1 MDLFRWIT
9 TDYSPGTPRDLHWSW
24 VTVSLSV
31 AVVVGYLV
39 IAVNRYFQAKVGRR
53 RDSQVSLARLRNIV
67 LCSFAFGWVFFATDM
82 GWTMWR
88 LYDAA
93 LLGLAIYAWGAVLR
107 MRGIA
112 LVDERLAKVEALERL
127 AAEKEAAARQKTFFI
142 NALSHDLR
150 APLNIMA
157 LNAHLLK
164 TSAREEA
171 EVESASLIIENA
183 TAAGG
188 LLTRALELAKA
199 DAENHNAPEPVA
211 VAELLHSV
219 ARRFHTAGEQKGL
232 QLKVVGDRDVEV
244 VTDRQKLERVVT
256 NLVENALKF
265 TERGGVTL
273 EVKGGPDS
281 ATVRVTDTG
290 IGVSPE
296 SAPHLFDEFYQ
307 GKIPAGAAAAAGG
320 SGFGMGLA
328 ICRFLAK
335 QLGGDVLLARTG
347 PEGSCFEVTVK
358 DMAARGAVL
367 AGHEP
372 EHGALSNR

>member
-9 TDYSPGTPRDLHWSW
+9 ADSAPGTPDDLRWAW
-24 VTVSLSV
+24 VTLSLSV
-31 AVVVGYLV
+31 AVVVGYTV
-39 IAVNRYFQAKVGRR
+39 IGVNQYFQAKVRNRR
-53 RDSQVSLARLRNIV
+53 ESRVSLARLRNIV

-93 LLGLAIYAWGAVLR
+93 LLGLAIYTWGAVLR
-107 MRGIA
+107 MRGIG
-112 LVDERLAKVEALERL
+112 LVDERLARVDALERL
-127 AAEKEAAARQKTFFI
+127 AAQKEAAARQKTFFI

-164 TSAREEA
+164 TSAREQA

-199 DAENHNAPEPVA
+199 DAEDHNAPEPVA
-211 VAELLHSV
+211 VAELLHRV
-219 ARRFHTAGEQKGL
+219 ARRFHPAAGQKGL
-232 QLKVVGDRDVEV
+232 QLDVVGERHVEV
-244 VTDRQKLERVVT
+244 VTDRQKLERVVV
-256 NLVENALKF
+256 NLVENAIKF

-273 EVKGGPDS
+273 EAKAGPDS

-290 IGVSPE
+290 IGVSPD

-307 GKIPAGAAAAAGG
+307 GKGNGGVSGKAAGG
-320 SGFGMGLA
+320 GFGMGLA
-328 ICRFLAK
+328 ICRFLGR
-335 QLGGDVLLARTG
+335 QLGGDVRLARTG
-347 PEGSCFEVTVK
+347 PDGSCFEVTVR
-358 DMAARGAVL
+358 DMGARAAAL
-367 AGHEP
+367 AGHERDAVSS
-372 EHGALSNR
+372 H